1 MQIRPNRTTVLGI
14 IRRVSPD
21 PSGPGSEL
29 VLEVVRNESTAGEDY
44 VRPAPG
50 TQLSAF
56 WARPELPRIGQSV
69 RARLKLHAGPFGQR
83 IVAETLEPLDAAAPC
98 SPTP

>member
-14 IRRVSPD
+14 IRRVSPEA
-21 PSGPGSEL
+21 SGPGSEV
-29 VLEVVRNESTAGEDY
+29 VLEVVRNESTADEDY
-44 VRPAPG
+44 VRPEPG
-50 TQLSAF
+50 TQISAF
-56 WARPELPRIGQSV
+56 WARPEPPRVGQSV

-83 IVAETLEPLDAAAPC
+83 IVAETLEALDAAAPS